1 MKEVINS
8 YSFEW
13 AGGDKIRIILSTTPE
28 KRIDKLFRRKK
39 EADSIEVDMFDFLNY
54 LKEKIEGKQSVKRF
68 ELKRDQQLYIEDIS
82 VDEGEITLNEDFIS
96 LSNDLKH
103 SIAFIA
109 HLHKL
114 SKRFKEVKEET
125 DQNIDR
131 IITEMTQGNSDDIGY
146 LK

>member
-13 AGGDKIRIILSTTPE
+13 AGGDRIRITLSPTPE

-39 EADSIEVDMFDFLNY
+39 EADSIEVEMFDFLNY

-82 VDEGEITLNEDFIS
+82 VDDGEITLN
-96 LSNDLKH
+96 
-103 SIAFIA
+103 
-109 HLHKL
+109 
-114 SKRFKEVKEET
+114 
-125 DQNIDR
+125 
-131 IITEMTQGNSDDIGY
+131 
-146 LK
+146 